1 METHNGC
8 LFMNG
13 ATYLM
18 LYSLAIY
25 LMTLYAIDKNR
36 HAEIMSELET
46 RHDAL
51 VLEKRAKL
59 PKP

>member
-1 METHNGC
+1 
-8 LFMNG
+8 MNG

-25 LMTLYAIDKNR
+25 LMTFYAIDKNR

-59 PKP
+59 PKPSD